1 MTVTHYDST
10 SALLRRIEHARHSQD
25 EEVIAQEIAR
35 LEAAIQEW
43 ERVLEKQHE
52 RGLALRCAIA
62 RRCVRKLEERLE
74 EVQVCFVRAP

>member
-25 EEVIAQEIAR
+25 EEALAQEITR

-43 ERVLEKQHE
+43 ERALEKQPA

-62 RRCVRKLEERLE
+62 WRCVRQLTERLE
-74 EVQVCFVRAP
+74 GIQRQ